1 MSRKPPNILL
11 IHCDQHR
18 FDCVGAN
25 GHPLVQT
32 PHLDRLAAEGVN
44 FTHAFTPTA
53 ICSPARASLLTGTF
67 PCQHG
72 CIAIPGHEHY
82 RPARGDLPKFPPL
95 LAERG
100 YRLGYVGRYHNE
112 VEGDPTD
119 FGFETFI
126 ANEQYGAWRAAQGLA
141 PPPGGAFRDFFGVTD
156 DHVAPEQTEIAWLAD
171 HVIDLLNGYAG
182 SDDPFM
188 LRWDTVEP
196 HLPCVCPEP
205 YASMYDPAS
214 IAPWPGFDDPLEGK
228 PWIQA
233 QQPRNWGVDG
243 WDWARWAPTVAYYLG
258 VISLLDAQVGRV
270 LEALDRL
277 DLAERT
283 LVVYTA
289 DHGDLCGGHGMVDK
303 HFVMYDDVQRV
314 PLIARWPAGL
324 EAGGTCEDMLIQEID
339 LASTFCDAAAA
350 PVPSTFEG
358 RSILRAARGED
369 TAPRAD
375 VFGEWSGG
383 QFGLYSQR
391 MVRDR
396 RWKYVWNCTDVDE
409 LYDLETDPG
418 EIRNLAGDPTHAEQ
432 LQRLRLRLVAWM
444 EKLGD
449 VKLNIWTRPL
459 LEGRDVYS

>member
-1 MSRKPPNILL
+1 M
-11 IHCDQHR
+11 
-18 FDCVGAN
+18 
-25 GHPLVQT
+25 
-32 PHLDRLAAEGVN
+32 
-44 FTHAFTPTA
+44 
-53 ICSPARASLLTGTF
+53 
-67 PCQHG
+67 
-72 CIAIPGHEHY
+72 
-82 RPARGDLPKFPPL
+82 
-95 LAERG
+95 
-100 YRLGYVGRYHNE
+100 
-112 VEGDPTD
+112 
-119 FGFETFI
+119 
-126 ANEQYGAWRAAQGLA
+126 
-141 PPPGGAFRDFFGVTD
+141 
-156 DHVAPEQTEIAWLAD
+156 
-171 HVIDLLNGYAG
+171 
-182 SDDPFM
+182 
-188 LRWDTVEP
+188 
-196 HLPCVCPEP
+196 
-205 YASMYDPAS
+205 
-214 IAPWPGFDDPLEGK
+214 
-228 PWIQA
+228 
-233 QQPRNWGVDG
+233 
-243 WDWARWAPTVAYYLG
+243 AYYLG